1 MTNLFPVIE
10 PQWEAVARYARWC
23 HMHRSSWSVICHLVK
38 VTEVY
43 WTLFWFWESRD
54 MSVFPCTHLSAGLGS
69 RHSVQYAWGGETV
82 ASDILSGK
90 SFTSWRDQAKGANKP
105 RVDWKVLLWYN
116 YVYDIKESIWKATWS
131 CKTAVTLGHIQPHVN
146 TGIQHFWKRK
156 PARYYAKPCTAKLS

>member
-1 MTNLFPVIE
+1 MRSGSEIREMVS
-10 PQWEAVARYARWC
+10 YA
-23 HMHRSSWSVICHLVK
+23 SIIVKCHLPSRQSHWSILNPFLILGESWYVSLPLHTP
-38 VTEVY
+38 VS
-43 WTLFWFWESRD
+43 WF
-54 MSVFPCTHLSAGLGS
+54 GLS